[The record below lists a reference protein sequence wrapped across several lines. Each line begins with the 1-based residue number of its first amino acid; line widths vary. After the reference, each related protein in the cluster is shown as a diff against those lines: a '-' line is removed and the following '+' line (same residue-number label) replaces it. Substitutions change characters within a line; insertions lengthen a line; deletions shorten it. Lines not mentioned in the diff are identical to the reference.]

1 MSDEQRK
8 RRAETWKRFA
18 EEEGGLFA
26 MLDGEREVLVCTLE
40 DTETDGRGEV
50 DAVGL
55 LQAIALLRA
64 KVQAIIN
71 TGIVDASEQA
81 AEAERATGQTKA
93 FH

>member
-18 EEEGGLFA
+18 EEEGGLFE
-26 MLDGEREVLVCTLE
+26 MLDGERERLVSILE
-40 DTETDGRGEV
+40 DDETEGRSEV
-50 DAVGL
+50 DAVGV
-55 LQAIALLRA
+55 LQALKLLRD
-64 KVQAIIN
+64 KVQSIIN
-71 TGIVDASEQA
+71 TGKVDASEQA